1 MNETLCYKCGGAI
14 CNDAKYI
21 QHIRNWR
28 DNNRE
33 KYREMCRKAQAKYRQ
48 NNKEKIKQYK
58 KEYYLRKKQE
68 KDNNYQ
74 ASKQAC
80 FKFVVIMND
89 DIK

>member
-21 QHIRNWR
+21 QHVRNWR

-33 KYREMCRKAQAKYRQ
+33 KYREMCRKVQAKYRQ

-58 KEYYLRKKQE
+58 KEYYYLNVKSKK
-68 KDNNYQ
+68 KTKI
-74 ASKQAC
+74 S
-80 FKFVVIMND
+80 
-89 DIK
+89 

>member
-1 MNETLCYKCGGAI
+1 MNKTLCYKCCGTI

-21 QHIRNWR
+21 QHVRNWR

-68 KDNNYQ
+68 KD
-74 ASKQAC
+74 K
-80 FKFVVIMND
+80 K
-89 DIK
+89 